1 MKARE
6 LITIIDSMKP
16 NAFGEA
22 AKLQWVNEAEGYI
35 WTEVM
40 LNSPVTYVEIGLD
53 GELMVKPPHSELYWP
68 YLMAMI
74 DLANGDYERYT
85 NSMQLYN
92 DRIRRYMRWYA
103 DNYRPADN
111 GETPEPKY
119 DADPY
124 AIALERGYEGNEE
137 QWRAET
143 AGVKTTA
150 ADVIA
155 FVDSI
160 KPNVFSDAA
169 KLQWINEV
177 ESHIWTEVMLNA
189 PLEYAAI
196 TEDTMDGNLLAPAP
210 HSEVYWPYLCALIDF
225 ANGDYDRYANTL
237 ELYNLRMRRYMRWYT
252 DKYRPADGV
261 STASQPYI
269 SAYGIAVAH
278 GFSGSE
284 EEWIA
289 SLKGDKGDKGDAFTI
304 ADVYPSVEAL
314 RAAFPNGTTGI
325 YAVENTGYIYSPT
338 ANDWIPYGLLRGEQG
353 IQGERGNDGK
363 DGKDGVSVTH
373 RWNGTVL
380 EVTSASGTTYADLKG
395 ERGERGAQGERG
407 LQGIQGIQGQRGVQ
421 GERGKD
427 GTSVTHKWNGTTL
440 EITSASGTSSADLK
454 GATGAQG
461 VQGEPGKDY
470 VLTDADKKEI
480 ANLVGGDIDVNAISW
495 DKITGKPFTGGSVSF
510 LSWDGDESAADHVY
524 PENNPE
530 FYRINPLPY
539 ENLSITARGRIS
551 ICDKDGAISEF
562 EIGSYGMSLTKY
574 AGSSYSFAAY
584 LPGGTVLIINEPEG
598 RGFENLPNGIYF
610 SKYGPEYV
618 CNMVFYD
625 YDLPLVDKL
634 LPEALPNGVL
644 VANTKGTVDQ
654 VAVSDGAG
662 GITWVDRSEFGT
674 PEPDTPSKEEIVESL
689 RYIVRYSFTHTEYGD
704 MVATTDDFAD
714 IKKKFDNG
722 AELYAFDGTTTL
734 PLVQIDDTQAVFGC
748 IDNNVYTT
756 FVLSGDGGSV
766 HIVEL
771 GKSNSTD
778 PVPWTQISGKPFHT
792 VKSNTLV
799 WDGDLTGKEQ
809 AWESLYVK
817 LSDVVLTEE
826 DLSGGGRVVLS
837 GWPDDAPS
845 WVGITS
851 AVTEWSDL
859 SGINFIPDMG
869 GTILPPGGGY
879 AGLPIVMMISVD
891 YTLEDGDKTYL
902 LTPGIYVFRV
912 GMLSAGAHVSEFTV
926 NNFNGFER
934 EVLKRSALP
943 DDVTLRTDETL
954 RYENG
959 VLGVNTAL
967 DAEQDNTLPIT
978 SAAVYETLGNIEL
991 LLGTI

>member
-6 LITIIDSMKP
+6 LINIIDSMKP

-103 DNYRPADN
+103 DNYRPADG
-111 GETPEPKY
+111 GEATEPKY

-124 AIALERGYEGNEE
+124 AVALERGYEGTEE
-137 QWRAET
+137 QWRDET

-189 PLEYAAI
+189 PLEYSAI
-196 TEDTMDGNLLAPAP
+196 TEDTMGGNLLAPAP

-237 ELYNLRMRRYMRWYT
+237 ELYNMRMRRYMRWYT
-252 DKYRPADGV
+252 DKYRPADG
-261 STASQPYI
+261 ASAAAQPYI

-289 SLKGDKGDKGDAFTI
+289 SLKGEKGDKGDAFTI

-314 RAAFPNGTTGI
+314 RAAFPDGTTGI

-338 ANDWIPYGLLRGEQG
+338 AKDWIPYGLLQGEQG
-353 IQGERGNDGK
+353 IQGEPGYTPVKGK
-363 DGKDGVSVTH
+363 DYFDGVSVTH
-373 RWNGTVL
+373 RWNGT
-380 EVTSASGTTYADLKG
+380 S
-395 ERGERGAQGERG
+395 
-407 LQGIQGIQGQRGVQ
+407 
-421 GERGKD
+421 
-427 GTSVTHKWNGTTL
+427 L
-440 EITSASGTSSADLK
+440 EITSASGTTSADLK
-454 GATGAQG
+454 GDKGEAT
-461 VQGEPGKDY
+461 Y
-470 VLTDADKKEI
+470 IAD
-480 ANLVGGDIDVNAISW
+480 
-495 DKITGKPFTGGSVSF
+495 SF
-510 LSWDGDESAADHVY
+510 
-524 PENNPE
+524 
-530 FYRINPLPY
+530 R
-539 ENLSITARGRIS
+539 
-551 ICDKDGAISEF
+551 
-562 EIGSYGMSLTKY
+562 SLTELERAYPNGNTNAYVVDVEYDYGNYFRTIKELFIWSVEQKLWISL
-574 AGSSYSFAAY
+574 GSIQ
-584 LPGGTVLIINEPEG
+584 GPEG
-598 RGFENLPNGIYF
+598 PVGDSGWTFTPVVHEDGRLGWSLQKHSGTRPDPIPTVNI
-610 SKYGPEYV
+610 V
-618 CNMVFYD
+618 DMV
-625 YDLPLVDKL
+625 L
-634 LPEALPNGVL
+634 
-644 VANTKGTVDQ
+644 
-654 VAVSDGAG
+654 
-662 GITWVDRSEFGT
+662 DRIPQT
-674 PEPDTPSKEEIVESL
+674 PDPPSKEEIVETL
-689 RYIVRYSFTHTEYGD
+689 RYIVKYSVSHTEFGD
-704 MVATTDDFAD
+704 MVGTTDNFAD
-714 IKKKFDNG
+714 IKEKFDNG
-722 AELYAFDGTTTL
+722 AELYAYDGTTTL
-734 PLVQIDDTQAVFGC
+734 PLVQIDDTQAVFGS
-748 IDNNVYTT
+748 IDKDTQLYTT

-766 HIVEL
+766 HIIEL
-771 GKSNSTD
+771 GTSNSTD
-778 PVPWTQISGKPFHT
+778 PVPWTQISGKPFEI
-792 VKSNTLV
+792 VMSNTLV

-809 AWESLYVK
+809 VWESLYVK

-826 DLSGGGRVVLS
+826 DLSGGGRIVLS

-845 WVGITS
+845 WAGITS

-859 SGINFIPDMG
+859 SGINFIPDVG

-879 AGLPIVMMISVD
+879 AGLPIAMMISQD
-891 YTLEDGDKTYL
+891 YTIEDGGKTYI
-902 LTPGIYVFRV
+902 LTPGIYVFRA
-912 GMLSAGAHVSEFTV
+912 GMFYEGAHVSEFTV

-934 EVLKRSALP
+934 EAIKKSALP
-943 DDVTLRTDETL
+943 DGTLTANTKGTDGQIAVSD
-954 RYENG
+954 G
-959 VLGVNTAL
+959 VGGIRWEDLGKLNYVLT
-967 DAEQDNTLPIT
+967 EQDKLEIAQIVV
-978 SAAVYETLGNIEL
+978 SLIGGNVSNDTAR
-991 LLGTI
+991 LGTAKLGKMKLGKG